1 MSIWPSW
8 QEDRIFAVVILILLI
23 SSVLYLG
30 IKSDNLLRQSEEIGQ
45 PVPYEHT
52 IFVDGV
58 GTVTGKPD
66 IATLT
71 MGTESKG
78 VDVASAQF
86 TNTATM
92 NTIIAEI
99 KKLEI
104 SEDDIQTSGYN
115 VYEDTNWNSET
126 QDYESAGWIVAN
138 YITVKVRDTSKISSI
153 LAMVG
158 SNDITNISGPTFTID
173 DTTNLK
179 AEARIKAIEQAQKK
193 AQEIADSLGTKIES
207 AVGYSE
213 WSPVSVSDEY
223 QMYSSLSYDGGGPT
237 IESGTNEVTISV
249 SITYKLVE

>member
-1 MSIWPSW
+1 M
-8 QEDRIFAVVILILLI
+8 VILILLI